1 MYATFSSRLRQRH
14 SDEGIAFMEFALL
27 LPMFIFVVLG
37 GLELANFTL
46 TSVKIQRLANLSADL
61 ISQNGVG
68 GKQLTELQ
76 VYDILEAA
84 NVSAQ
89 PLNMRERGRLI
100 LSSVIGTDA
109 NNDGISERHDF
120 VWQRFE
126 GGLSSEIPRLGCWE
140 TLGNVAFPSGRRLS
154 PNEVVYHAQVSY
166 AYEPIISGS
175 ILEWMRVPRI
185 VTKMGAYRGRT
196 SSYRTIMVTPGY
208 PPKNKCNL

>member
-1 MYATFSSRLRQRH
+1 MRTAVHSRLRRKNL
-14 SDEGIAFMEFALL
+14 DEGIAFMEFALL
-27 LPMFIFVVLG
+27 LPMFLFVVLG

-89 PLNMRERGRLI
+89 PLDMEERGRLT

-126 GGLSSEIPRLGCWE
+126 GGLVSEAPRLGCWE
-140 TLGNVAFPSGRRLS
+140 THGNVVLPSGRRLS
-154 PNEVVYHAQVSY
+154 PNEVMYHAQVSY
-166 AYEPIISGS
+166 AYEPLISGT
-175 ILEWMRVPRI
+175 ILEWMSLPQT

-208 PPKNKCNL
+208 PPKDRCNL